1 MLRKMRRFAKWGL
14 LVAVVALVGGEAV
27 ARYGLGLGDPPLS
40 MAHTDIEY
48 VFRPNQECLRF
59 GNRVAYNAYSMR
71 SDEMS
76 RRKSDPNEFRVLV
89 LGDSVVNGGNL
100 TDQADLATE
109 ILQRE
114 LRKRSDR
121 PVAVANV
128 SAGSWGPGNLLAY
141 VEVFGVFDADVVFVV
156 LSSHDAT
163 DVPQFG
169 NLVGTANFPD
179 VKPKWAL
186 SEAMFRYLPRYLPN
200 WKRTESQAAQV
211 DIEQIGDE
219 RDYPAGPAFAQL
231 LERLDQA
238 GAVVIFLQ
246 HADRS
251 ELEGGFMLG
260 HEQMAATA
268 RAQAEENGS
277 GLFFGPPLFVPRQP
291 HLEPRRTPT
300 HW

>member
-1 MLRKMRRFAKWGL
+1 
-14 LVAVVALVGGEAV
+14 
-27 ARYGLGLGDPPLS
+27 
-40 MAHTDIEY
+40 
-48 VFRPNQECLRF
+48 
-59 GNRVAYNAYSMR
+59 
-71 SDEMS
+71 
-76 RRKSDPNEFRVLV
+76 
-89 LGDSVVNGGNL
+89 
-100 TDQADLATE
+100 
-109 ILQRE
+109 
-114 LRKRSDR
+114 
-121 PVAVANV
+121 VANV

-268 RAQAEENGS
+268 RAQGVAVRQLAPRLEDALEQGDNPYRDHIHLNPTGQRVLAEEMIEATTPF
-277 GLFFGPPLFVPRQP
+277 LLPQV
-291 HLEPRRTPT
+291 EPTARTPR
-300 HW
+300 